1 MDKRKRVSSQSTD
14 DIRKEKTLKRIIKQN
29 PDWKKAMAVPY
40 TKEEEQ
46 EIITGKLRDRI
57 HRQNDYREGFLKRLV
72 KQARLEHINRL
83 IDEANTAFKDEVVWL
98 GISYPVSILMAEYNL
113 ELHYYKIALM
123 NEKYLYKALRNDGLS
138 DEDIKLVQAGN
149 YIKDERNLDDETIN
163 YKEIA

>member
-1 MDKRKRVSSQSTD
+1 MDK
-14 DIRKEKTLKRIIKQN
+14 RKEKTLKRIIKQN

-46 EIITGKLRDRI
+46 EIITGKLRDRL

-72 KQARLEHINRL
+72 KQARLEHIHKL
-83 IDEANTAFKDEVVWL
+83 IDEANTALKDEIVWL

-113 ELHYYKIALM
+113 ELHYYKTALM

-149 YIKDERNLDDETIN
+149 YIKDEKKLDDETGKD
-163 YKEIA
+163 KENK